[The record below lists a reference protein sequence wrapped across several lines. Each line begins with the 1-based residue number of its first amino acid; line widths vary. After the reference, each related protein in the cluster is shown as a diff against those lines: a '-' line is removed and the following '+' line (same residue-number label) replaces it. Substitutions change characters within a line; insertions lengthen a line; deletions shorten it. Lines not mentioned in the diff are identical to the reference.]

1 MKKKYLALDYHKNS
15 QNLDTIS
22 YFDKRMQYKI
32 YPSAK
37 SINLENY
44 CGDIEFKEREFI
56 KILLSRKSVRTWT
69 DDGINLEKLSKLL
82 RYSFGMRSNDFK
94 NMGFRTYASAG
105 GRYPI
110 EVYVLILNSDDIEK
124 GIYHYNVYNNS
135 LEFIK
140 KGDFRKEIYKLYNN
154 QPFDINCSF
163 VLFFSMVFE
172 RTMEKYGDRGYRFI
186 LLDAG
191 HMSQNLYLVSE
202 FLGLGIVEIGA
213 SKVSDEMI
221 DKLIGLDSDIENIF
235 LAFFLGKV
243 ENT

>member
-15 QNLDTIS
+15 QKLDTIS

-235 LAFFLGKV
+235 LAFFSGKV

>member
-1 MKKKYLALDYHKNS
+1 MALDYHKNS
-15 QNLDTIS
+15 QKLDTIS

-69 DDGINLEKLSKLL
+69 DDGINLEKLLKLL

-235 LAFFLGKV
+235 LAFFSGKV